1 MTTAETE
8 YSRALIALCKG
19 IVAQDT
25 QPDLW
30 QIIRENQQLINEYV
44 AKLGLCLLVDEVDE
58 YAYLKQA
65 EGENSLPRIVP
76 RHQLSYAVSL
86 LIVLLRKHL
95 GEYDAS
101 NGDSR
106 LLLTRQKIIAS
117 MRVFLQATTNE
128 IKIMQEIDKCI
139 DKVIKLGFL
148 RPLEKDGDVYE
159 VQRVL
164 RSFVNAQWLREL
176 DERLAEY
183 KAYANQGSKE
193 EEGALDGFI

>member
-1 MTTAETE
+1 M
-8 YSRALIALCKG
+8 IALCKG

-117 MRVFLQATTNE
+117 MRV
-128 IKIMQEIDKCI
+128 
-139 DKVIKLGFL
+139 
-148 RPLEKDGDVYE
+148 DVYKRQTHLRQPKNQLL
-159 VQRVL
+159 QRFV
-164 RSFVNAQWLREL
+164 RSDPQQFH
-176 DERLAEY
+176 
-183 KAYANQGSKE
+183 
-193 EEGALDGFI
+193 